1 MSASPQELKHIY
13 EMWCVVNGVPECHFV
28 LDTLGS
34 SFGSHWAHEI
44 SFNSFPFAWTFF
56 SVSARAAHLT
66 RQVGWRRVRENALNR
81 NSYPGA
87 IEIGRATSPAPSG
100 LRSKQVDTSMH
111 RERNYKTTCCKTF
124 SVFVRRLNSHKK
136 SSMLLMFLKFRSHY
150 I

>member
-1 MSASPQELKHIY
+1 
-13 EMWCVVNGVPECHFV
+13 MWCVVNRECQSAI
-28 LDTLGS
+28 S
-34 SFGSHWAHEI
+34 SWTPWAAASAAIERTKYLSI
-44 SFNSFPFAWTFF
+44 LFPSRGLFF

-66 RQVGWRRVRENALNR
+66 RQVGWRRVRERALNR

-111 RERNYKTTCCKTF
+111 REITKLPVVKRFPF
-124 SVFVRRLNSHKK
+124 SFRRLDSHRKK